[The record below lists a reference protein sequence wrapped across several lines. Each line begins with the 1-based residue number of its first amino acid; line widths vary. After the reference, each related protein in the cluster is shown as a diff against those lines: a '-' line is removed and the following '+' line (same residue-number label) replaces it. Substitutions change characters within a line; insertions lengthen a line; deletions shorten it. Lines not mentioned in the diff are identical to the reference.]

1 MSCSACRRR
10 SSTATG
16 ASSRRRSCPISRLRT
31 CCSLNLFRGLDA
43 SLEEAAG
50 TMGAHPGKVL
60 TTVSLPLLVPGL
72 AGACVLLFGYS
83 FADLGNPLLLGG
95 DFPVL
100 SSQIYLAIIGQ
111 YDIPKGAALAIILLG
126 ARGAALLFPEAPRC
140 AHGTCVGRWTR
151 LDATSPGASPC
162 RQA

>member
-1 MSCSACRRR
+1 TVSPPILTALSLILLYGRRGLITHEVLGLQT
-10 SSTATG
+10 TALYG
-16 ASSRRRSCPISRLRT
+16 YRGLAVAQLLSYFPCASLML
-31 CCSLNLFRGLDA
+31 LNLFRGLDA

-60 TTVSLPLLVPGL
+60 TSISLPLLVPGL

-111 YDIPKGAALAIILLG
+111 YDIP
-126 ARGAALLFPEAPRC
+126 RG
-140 AHGTCVGRWTR
+140 
-151 LDATSPGASPC
+151 
-162 RQA
+162 